1 MDRLR
6 TLLENGT
13 SVIVGAVDADG
24 VPACCRGIAL
34 RVRDDGESVTV
45 FVPVA
50 TSQEIVANVAT
61 NRRLAIVCSEPI
73 SHQSI
78 QIKGVTH
85 GVRLAAPADEAF
97 VRDKLEQFAGILDT
111 IGLPRRVTR
120 SLAHWPAYAIE
131 VSIEQLFDQT
141 PGPKAGTVLT

>member
-6 TLLENGT
+6 KLLEIGT

-34 RVRDDGESVTV
+34 RVNEDSVTV
-45 FVPVA
+45 FVPMA

-61 NRRLAIVCSEPI
+61 NRRLAIVCSQPL
-73 SHQSI
+73 SHESI
-78 QIKGVTH
+78 QIKGVTQ
-85 GVRLAAPADEAF
+85 GVRLASAADESF
-97 VRDKLEQFAGILDT
+97 VRAKLEQFADVLDT

-131 VSIEQLFDQT
+131 VSVEQLFDQT
-141 PGPKAGTVLT
+141 PGPKAGNVLA